1 MHCRQSRTL
10 APSHRPCGGG
20 WASSVT
26 RVVSIA
32 SAAKPLPPPTSRLS
46 RGEASG
52 NTWEGGQRALWL
64 CPADRTV
71 WEPCPVLSSAHATH
85 LRPFASSVVGHVCH
99 STHVEVRGPLW
110 ELVLFH
116 VRINC
121 PVVPSEPSSWPSMYR
136 GPIVCQM
143 LLPWPAETAL
153 PSCCPCGL
161 RTRVTHPGC
170 DE

>member
-32 SAAKPLPPPTSRLS
+32 SAAKPLPPTSRLS

-85 LRPFASSVVGHVCH
+85 LRPFASSIVGHVCH